1 MIKVNNLEIFGLKS
15 AVYGMRLPLR
25 SHHKADTIEDTTLGD
40 NDLDLA
46 KRLIKA
52 GTEHRKFLRQ
62 IHITMN
68 ITAPMYWYK
77 EADTYKVGTTAN
89 SSSYMHMAMKR
100 PFEAND
106 FSFEDVNEAYVEDLL
121 EMLNLGM
128 NYYNNAKDKTNK
140 EEMWRG
146 ILQIVPQSYN
156 YERIIT
162 CNMEVLYNMY
172 NQRKTHKLK
181 EWREFCQHLEQ
192 NELFKQLF
200 LEQD

>member
-25 SHHKADTIEDTTLGD
+25 SHYKADTIEETILGD

-89 SSSYMHMAMKR
+89 SSSQMHMIMKR
-100 PFEAND
+100 HLEPED
-106 FSFEDVNEAYVEDLL
+106 FSLEDVGNTD
-121 EMLNLGM
+121 NI
-128 NYYNNAKDKTNK
+128 NYIIELCNNRIDYWNKDKSENNF
-140 EEMWRG
+140 RYLIQ
-146 ILQIVPQSYN
+146 ILPQSYN

-172 NQRKTHKLK
+172 NQRKTHKLR

-200 LEQD
+200 LEQN